1 MTENSEITTD
11 QTATSHLAAR
21 SMGVTPQTIA
31 NWAKR
36 GMAAAA
42 AVGTNDAGHTLY
54 DLAKLRAWANQ
65 NVGWVHGGKRK
76 NSGRK
81 PGLFAL
87 ADRER
92 KEATKAGAPIASL
105 PALDPEDVE
114 TLEDVDSMF
123 RLAEEGKLPY
133 AKVQAL
139 KALMDAKIKK
149 QQYDLESGLLMDSRE
164 WATELSR
171 FLGSLRTRI
180 EAMPGRITASLAQ
193 TLGVTGPEELA
204 KIRAALVAESDAWV
218 RDVHDF
224 GVQAAEKTQPAT
236 GGGGD

>member
-1 MTENSEITTD
+1 MSDTTITG
-11 QTATSHLAAR
+11 AVTSNGAAR
-21 SMGVTPQTIA
+21 AMGVTPQTIA

-36 GMAAAA
+36 GMATAASA
-42 AVGTNDAGHTLY
+42 GVNDAGHVLY
-54 DLAKLRAWANQ
+54 DVDKVRAWANQ

-81 PGLFAL
+81 PGLFAH
-87 ADRER
+87 AA
-92 KEATKAGAPIASL
+92 KEAKEAAAGVVTSRPAPV
-105 PALDPEDVE
+105 PPLDPDDLE
-114 TLEDVDSMF
+114 TLEDVESMF

-164 WATELSR
+164 WATELAR
-171 FLGSLRTRI
+171 FLGALRTRI
-180 EAMPGRITASLAQ
+180 EAMPGRIAAALSQSLG
-193 TLGVTGPEELA
+193 LTGPEEMT
-204 KIRAALVAESDAWV
+204 KIRTALTAEADAWV

-224 GVQAAEKTQPAT
+224 GTQAAEKMKD
-236 GGGGD
+236 GG